1 MRGIEKRVTRG
12 TTEEK
17 NKDGEMELEREEVDR
32 IIERLNVG
40 KAPWEMVLQ
49 TKYKSMGARK

>member
-1 MRGIEKRVTRG
+1 MKLGK
-12 TTEEK
+12 K
-17 NKDGEMELEREEVDR
+17 ELDR

-49 TKYKSMGARK
+49 TKYKSMGAGR

>member
-1 MRGIEKRVTRG
+1 MRGIERKVTRE

-17 NKDGEMELEREEVDR
+17 NKDEEMELEREEVDR
-32 IIERLNVG
+32 IIEKLNVG
-40 KAPWEMVLQ
+40 KTPWEMVLQ

>member
-1 MRGIEKRVTRG
+1 MGGIEKRVTRG

-17 NKDGEMELEREEVDR
+17 NKDEEMELEREEVDR

-40 KAPWEMVLQ
+40 KASWEMVLQ
-49 TKYKSMGARK
+49 TKYKSMGAQK